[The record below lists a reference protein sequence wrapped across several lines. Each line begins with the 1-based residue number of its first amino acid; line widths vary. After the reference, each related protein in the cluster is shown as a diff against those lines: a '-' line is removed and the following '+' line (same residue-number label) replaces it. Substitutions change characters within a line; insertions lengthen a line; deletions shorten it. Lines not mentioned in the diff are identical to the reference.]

1 MKKLAKPATSSL
13 NRSEYDAIEALS
25 FSLMKELIK
34 SPGHYIHAKTA
45 KREETKALRLG
56 AAAHMAALQAEK
68 FIQSYAMCP
77 EADRRTKEGKM
88 IWEAFQS
95 SLKEGQVGLNFD
107 EYNEVISMA
116 DAFRK
121 VAEAADCMDCF
132 DSDAWVEC
140 PLTAKDI
147 RTPLKGIPDSIAPTG
162 WIYDLKTTSSEVTE
176 RGALSTILSWKY
188 HLQAAHYRNIAH
200 AHRDDILGFRII
212 IVEKDTLQGAVY
224 QVAGELI
231 DEGAKRC
238 SEAYALYETCQ
249 KSGKWPSLAESGVTV
264 LDRLPGSKA

>member
-1 MKKLAKPATSSL
+1 MKKPAKPATANL
-13 NRSEYDAIEALS
+13 NRSEYDAIDALS
-25 FSLMKELIK
+25 FSLMKELLK
-34 SPGHYIHAKTA
+34 SPGHYIQAKTA

-56 AAAHMAALQAEK
+56 AAAHMAALQPEK

-77 EADRRTKEGKM
+77 EADRRTKEGKL

-107 EYNEVISMA
+107 EYNEVISIA
-116 DAFRK
+116 DSFRK
-121 VAEAADCMDCF
+121 VAEAAGCSDCF

-147 RTPLKGIPDSIAPTG
+147 RTPIKGIPDSIAPTG

-176 RGALSTILSWKY
+176 RGALSTILSYKY
-188 HLQAAHYRNIAH
+188 HLQAAHYRNLAH

-224 QVAGELI
+224 QVAGELLA
-231 DEGAKRC
+231 EGAQRC
-238 SEAYALYETCQ
+238 SEAYALWETCHRNN
-249 KSGKWPSLAESGVTV
+249 SWPTLAESGVTV
-264 LDRLPGSKA
+264 LDTLPGKKA